1 MDCTSILGRKEDDD
15 LICLKPGTKSSIN
28 FISENNDVN
37 PATSCYLPFSDILKF
52 QYEEA

>member
-1 MDCTSILGRKEDDD
+1 MISNLFEAGY
-15 LICLKPGTKSSIN
+15 KSSVN

-37 PATSCYLPFSDILKF
+37 PATSCYLAFSDILKF